1 MRKCYYVF
9 PRGCHLRAKA
19 QRFLDRII
27 FGNAER
33 IIYAAFTDFLCT
45 KIMGMT
51 FLDKKSAGSSISL
64 PASIFYTEGIG
75 EYVEGTLIMTEK
87 LKLGIVGAGGIF
99 KHAHAPAWLA
109 HPEIEIVAISD
120 PVKSAA
126 EAFAQEHN
134 VPHVFT
140 DYRELLAM
148 DEIDVIDICTPNV
161 LHSEV
166 SIAALKADKHV
177 FCEKPDA
184 VNPEEAQKMED
195 AAAVSGKVLMVMRNN
210 RFNPASQFMKKYV
223 DAGHM
228 GEIYTGRCGWIRRR
242 GIPGR
247 GGWFTTKELSGGG
260 PLIDLGVHFIDVAMW
275 LMGNPK
281 PVAVVGAAYNK
292 FASADEKS
300 GGTFDVEDLASGFIR
315 FDNGASLQIEFS
327 WASNIEEETN
337 YYELRGT
344 KSGVSFKNGDI
355 KIFSEIEGT
364 LVDIIPRLP
373 VQQLSDHTSN
383 INHFVDVVQRRAE
396 PIIQPEHGVHMIQI
410 LSAIYESARLGKEI
424 RL

>member
-1 MRKCYYVF
+1 MFF
-9 PRGCHLRAKA
+9 P
-19 QRFLDRII
+19 
-27 FGNAER
+27 
-33 IIYAAFTDFLCT
+33 TT
-45 KIMGMT
+45 
-51 FLDKKSAGSSISL
+51 
-64 PASIFYTEGIG
+64 ASCWR
-75 EYVEGTLIMTEK
+75 L
-87 LKLGIVGAGGIF
+87 
-99 KHAHAPAWLA
+99 
-109 HPEIEIVAISD
+109 
-120 PVKSAA
+120 
-126 EAFAQEHN
+126 
-134 VPHVFT
+134 
-140 DYRELLAM
+140 
-148 DEIDVIDICTPNV
+148 DEIDIIDICTPNV

-195 AAAVSGKVLMVMRNN
+195 AAAESGKVLMVMRNN

-260 PLIDLGVHFIDVAMW
+260 PLIDLGVHLIDVVIW

-292 FASADEKS
+292 FANADEKS

-327 WASNIEEETN
+327 WASNIEEETKF
-337 YYELRGT
+337 YELRGT
-344 KSGVSFKNGDI
+344 KSGASFKDGDL
-355 KIFSEIEGT
+355 KIFSEMEGT

-373 VQQLSDHTSN
+373 EEQISDHTSN

-396 PIIQPEHGVHMIQI
+396 PIIRPEHGVHMIQI
-410 LSAIYESARLGKEI
+410 LSAIYESARLGKEV